1 MRKSA
6 LIFVMALLTLPTNCI
21 AQSNT
26 TPPLSKS
33 EGKPMYQT
41 TKQHTRTPSVP
52 VYVYQYERTL
62 MFDEEHSGDTVIVT
76 DGDNVIFTA
85 SLDADCSMEIP
96 SDIVGE
102 VMVLLECDGMEYY
115 IYLEF

>member
-1 MRKSA
+1 MKKSA
-6 LIFVMALLTLPTNCI
+6 FILVMALLTLPTNCI
-21 AQSNT
+21 AQSDT

-41 TKQHTRTPSVP
+41 TKKHTRIPSTP

-62 MFDEEHSGDTVIVT
+62 MFDEEHAGDTVIVT
-76 DGDNVIFTA
+76 DGVNIIFTA

-102 VMVLLECDGMEYY
+102 VMVLLECDDIEYY